1 MTSKEYILSEMK
13 QKKRELQNFGIV
25 RIGLFGSYVR
35 EEQSEKS
42 DIDILLEF
50 EPEKENFD
58 NYMSVYDI
66 LENLFRNEKVEIV
79 TKNGLS
85 PYIGPQILKEV
96 IGSIRLALAH
106 HKQLQKLS
114 QLETTV
120 SSEAQK
126 KIHRGN
132 LLLELLKQDKHTN
145 IKWEEQV
152 VLFYTVEQGFFDDI
166 VKEKWKNFEKLLLEL
181 VRNRYADILK
191 IIKNNIFDYKVKTKI
206 QEIVKDF
213 KQEFLLADK

>member
-96 IGSIRLALAH
+96 I
-106 HKQLQKLS
+106 
-114 QLETTV
+114 
-120 SSEAQK
+120 
-126 KIHRGN
+126 
-132 LLLELLKQDKHTN
+132 
-145 IKWEEQV
+145 
-152 VLFYTVEQGFFDDI
+152 
-166 VKEKWKNFEKLLLEL
+166 
-181 VRNRYADILK
+181 YA
-191 IIKNNIFDYKVKTKI
+191 
-206 QEIVKDF
+206 
-213 KQEFLLADK
+213 